1 MYGSTGRSYPSFCE
15 NALIPIKFQI
25 LNSQV
30 VVNSKCHPKYSSR
43 AAFIFFEDYML
54 QPSNFETSRILNIHQ
69 THKLRISIVTT
80 MCLVI
85 SLFLQ
90 TLALDARNAPESFAD
105 LVEEVGSSV
114 VNITTTT
121 KVEAPVVPR
130 GVVPEGSPFEE
141 LFRDFQNPNSPRQRP
156 RNANALGSGFVIS
169 SDGFIVT
176 NHHVINGA
184 DQITIEFND
193 GSFREAVVVGSDEN
207 IDIALL
213 KVKSETK
220 LDFVKFGN
228 SDISRVGDWVMA
240 MGNPL
245 GQGFSV
251 SVGIISAR
259 NRELA
264 GNYDDYIQTDAAIN
278 RGNSGGPLF
287 NMAGEVVGVN
297 TAILSPNGGSI
308 GIGFSMASNVVE
320 PIVEQLKEFGEVRR
334 GWLGVSIGD
343 LNQDMADALGMD
355 EPSGS
360 IILEVYDGPSKD
372 AGLLA
377 SDVIVMF
384 DNKKV
389 GNSGELVR
397 IVGDTTVGRNV
408 DVVVLRQGER
418 ITVSVRLGQRP
429 TNKELNARVTQPEPA
444 KPNETAIDGIGLSEL
459 TDSLRE
465 EFSIDPEISG
475 LIILSVDESSS
486 AYENGLRVGDII
498 TDVAQKPVNTVKEVE
513 ELVSG
518 AKNEGRQSIL
528 LLVRREGQPRFIVLK
543 FN

>member
-1 MYGSTGRSYPSFCE
+1 
-15 NALIPIKFQI
+15 
-25 LNSQV
+25 
-30 VVNSKCHPKYSSR
+30 
-43 AAFIFFEDYML
+43 ML

-69 THKLRISIVTT
+69 TNKLQTST
-80 MCLVI
+80 MATICLVI

-498 TDVAQKPVNTVKEVE
+498 TDLSLIHISEPTRP
-513 ELVSG
+513 S
-518 AKNEGRQSIL
+518 
-528 LLVRREGQPRFIVLK
+528 
-543 FN
+543 

>member
-1 MYGSTGRSYPSFCE
+1 MR
-15 NALIPIKFQI
+15 QI
-25 LNSQV
+25 S
-30 VVNSKCHPKYSSR
+30 
-43 AAFIFFEDYML
+43 I
-54 QPSNFETSRILNIHQ
+54 FETTRTLTLKDLKKSQ
-69 THKLRISIVTT
+69 K
-80 MCLVI
+80 
-85 SLFLQ
+85 LFLTSVFVIMSFLLQ
-90 TLALDARNAPESFAD
+90 TMVVEARSAPESFAD
-105 LVEEVGSSV
+105 LVEDVGSSV

-121 KVEAPVVPR
+121 KVETPVVPR

-141 LFRDFQNPNSPRQRP
+141 LFRDFQNPNGPRQRP

-193 GSFREAVVVGSDEN
+193 GSFREAVVIGSDEN

-213 KVKSETK
+213 KVDSETN
-220 LDFVKFGN
+220 LEFVEFGD

-287 NMAGEVVGVN
+287 NMDGKVIGVN

-320 PIVEQLKEFGEVRR
+320 PIVKQLKDFGEVRR

-343 LNQDMADALGMD
+343 LNQDMADALGMK

-360 IILEVYDGPSKD
+360 IVLEVYDGPSKE

-397 IVGDTTVGRNV
+397 IVGDTTVGRTV
-408 DVVVLRQGER
+408 DVMVLRQGER
-418 ITVSVRLGQRP
+418 IKVSVKLGQRP
-429 TNKELNARVTQPEPA
+429 TNKELNAKVMPPEPA
-444 KPNETAIDGIGLSEL
+444 KPNENAIDGVGLSEL
-459 TDSLRE
+459 TDGLRE
-465 EFSIDPEISG
+465 EYNIDPAISGVIIVSIDENSAAYESG
-475 LIILSVDESSS
+475 LRKGEV
-486 AYENGLRVGDII
+486 I
-498 TDVAQKPVNTVKEVE
+498 TDVGQNNQVSSVKEVE
-513 ELVSG
+513 DLVSS
-518 AKNEGRQSIL
+518 AKSEGRKSVL
-528 LLVRREGQPRFIVLK
+528 LLVRKEGQPRFVVLK
-543 FN
+543 FE

>member
-1 MYGSTGRSYPSFCE
+1 MRQFYIFKTAQIFTAGD
-15 NALIPIKFQI
+15 IIKSRQFI
-25 LNSQV
+25 LT
-30 VVNSKCHPKYSSR
+30 
-43 AAFIFFEDYML
+43 AFFVA
-54 QPSNFETSRILNIHQ
+54 
-69 THKLRISIVTT
+69 ISI
-80 MCLVI
+80 
-85 SLFLQ
+85 FLQ
-90 TLALDARNAPESFAD
+90 TVVLNARGVPESFAD
-105 LVEEVGSSV
+105 LVENVGSSV

-121 KVEAPVVPR
+121 KVESPVVPR

-193 GSFREAVVVGSDEN
+193 GSFRDAVVIGSDEN

-213 KVKSETK
+213 KVDAEIT
-220 LDFVKFGN
+220 LEFVEFGD

-259 NRELA
+259 NRELS

-287 NMAGEVVGVN
+287 NMDGEVVGVN

-320 PIVEQLKEFGEVRR
+320 PVVKQLKEFGEVRR

-343 LNQDMADALGMD
+343 LNQDMADALGMK

-360 IILEVYDGPSKD
+360 IVLEVYDGPSKD

-384 DNKKV
+384 DNKEV
-389 GNSGELVR
+389 SNSGELVR
-397 IVGDTTVGRNV
+397 IVGDTTVGRTV
-408 DVVVLRQGER
+408 DVIVLRQGER
-418 ITVSVRLGQRP
+418 IKVGVKLGQRP
-429 TNKELNARVTQPEPA
+429 TNKELNAQVTQPEPA
-444 KPNETAIDGIGLSEL
+444 KPNEDAIDGVGLSEL

-465 EFSIDPEISG
+465 EYGIDPTISG
-475 LIILSVDESSS
+475 VIIMSVDETSS
-486 AYENGLRVGDII
+486 AYENGLRKGDVI
-498 TDVAQKPVNTVKEVE
+498 TDVAQKPIGSVEEVE
-513 ELVSG
+513 ELVSS
-518 AKNEGRQSIL
+518 AKSEGRQSVL

>member
-1 MYGSTGRSYPSFCE
+1 
-15 NALIPIKFQI
+15 
-25 LNSQV
+25 
-30 VVNSKCHPKYSSR
+30 
-43 AAFIFFEDYML
+43 ML

-69 THKLRISIVTT
+69 THKLRLSIVTT
-80 MCLVI
+80 ICLAI

-90 TLALDARNAPESFAD
+90 TLALDARSAPESFAD

-121 KVEAPVVPR
+121 KVESPVVPR

-287 NMAGEVVGVN
+287 NMTGEVVGVN

-384 DNKKV
+384 DDKKV

-408 DVVVLRQGER
+408 EVVVLRQGER

>member
-1 MYGSTGRSYPSFCE
+1 MRQFY
-15 NALIPIKFQI
+15 
-25 LNSQV
+25 
-30 VVNSKCHPKYSSR
+30 
-43 AAFIFFEDYML
+43 IFK
-54 QPSNFETSRILNIHQ
+54 TA
-69 THKLRISIVTT
+69 RISTAEDIRK
-80 MCLVI
+80 LQQVI
-85 SLFLQ
+85 LTAFFVIISVFLQ
-90 TLALDARNAPESFAD
+90 TIVLNARGAPESFAD
-105 LVEEVGSSV
+105 LVEDVGSSV

-121 KVEAPVVPR
+121 KVESPVVPR

-156 RNANALGSGFVIS
+156 RNANALGSGFVVR

-193 GSFREAVVVGSDEN
+193 GSFRDAVVIGSDEN

-213 KVKSETK
+213 KVDAETT
-220 LDFVKFGN
+220 LEFVEFGD

-287 NMAGEVVGVN
+287 NMNGEVVGVN

-320 PIVEQLKEFGEVRR
+320 PVVKQLKEFGEVRR

-343 LNQDMADALGMD
+343 LNQDMADALGMK

-360 IILEVYDGPSKD
+360 IVLEVYDGPSKD

-384 DNKKV
+384 DNKEV
-389 GNSGELVR
+389 SNSGELVR
-397 IVGDTTVGRNV
+397 IVGDTTVGRTV
-408 DVVVLRQGER
+408 DVIVLRQGER
-418 ITVSVRLGQRP
+418 IKVRVKLGQRP
-429 TNKELNARVTQPEPA
+429 TNKELNAQVAPPEPT
-444 KPNETAIDGIGLSEL
+444 KPNEDAIDGAGLSEL

-465 EFSIDPEISG
+465 EYGIDPAISG
-475 LIILSVDESSS
+475 VIIMSVDETSS
-486 AYENGLRVGDII
+486 AYENGLRKGDVI
-498 TDVAQKPVNTVKEVE
+498 TDVAQKPIGSVEEVE
-513 ELVSG
+513 ELVSS
-518 AKNEGRQSIL
+518 AKSEGRQSVL

>member
-1 MYGSTGRSYPSFCE
+1 MRQFYIFKT
-15 NALIPIKFQI
+15 AQI
-25 LNSQV
+25 LTAGDII
-30 VVNSKCHPKYSSR
+30 KSR
-43 AAFIFFEDYML
+43 QFILTAFFVA
-54 QPSNFETSRILNIHQ
+54 
-69 THKLRISIVTT
+69 ISI
-80 MCLVI
+80 
-85 SLFLQ
+85 FLQ
-90 TLALDARNAPESFAD
+90 TVVLNARGVPESFAD
-105 LVEEVGSSV
+105 LVENVGSSV

-121 KVEAPVVPR
+121 KVESPVVPR

-193 GSFREAVVVGSDEN
+193 GSFRDAVVIGSDEN

-213 KVKSETK
+213 KVDAETT
-220 LDFVKFGN
+220 LEFVEFGD

-259 NRELA
+259 NRELS

-287 NMAGEVVGVN
+287 NMDGEVVGVN

-320 PIVEQLKEFGEVRR
+320 PVVKQLKEFGEVRR

-343 LNQDMADALGMD
+343 LNQDMADALGMK

-360 IILEVYDGPSKD
+360 IVLEVYDGPSKD

-384 DNKKV
+384 DNKEV
-389 GNSGELVR
+389 SNSGELVR
-397 IVGDTTVGRNV
+397 IVGDTTVGRTV
-408 DVVVLRQGER
+408 DVIVLRQGER
-418 ITVSVRLGQRP
+418 IKVGVKLGQRP
-429 TNKELNARVTQPEPA
+429 TNKELNAQVTQPEPA
-444 KPNETAIDGIGLSEL
+444 KPNQDAIDGVGLSEL

-465 EFSIDPEISG
+465 EYGIDPAISG
-475 LIILSVDESSS
+475 VIIMSVDETSS
-486 AYENGLRVGDII
+486 AYENGLRKGDVI
-498 TDVAQKPVNTVKEVE
+498 TDVAQKPIGSVEEVE
-513 ELVSG
+513 ELVSS
-518 AKNEGRQSIL
+518 AKSEGRQSVL

>member
-1 MYGSTGRSYPSFCE
+1 MRQFY
-15 NALIPIKFQI
+15 
-25 LNSQV
+25 
-30 VVNSKCHPKYSSR
+30 
-43 AAFIFFEDYML
+43 IFK
-54 QPSNFETSRILNIHQ
+54 TA
-69 THKLRISIVTT
+69 RISTAEDIIKLQQIILTAFFVT
-80 MCLVI
+80 I
-85 SLFLQ
+85 SVFLQ
-90 TLALDARNAPESFAD
+90 TIVLNARGAPESFAD
-105 LVEEVGSSV
+105 LVEDVGSSV

-121 KVEAPVVPR
+121 KVEAPAVPR

-193 GSFREAVVVGSDEN
+193 GSFRDAVVIGSDEN

-213 KVKSETK
+213 KVDAETM
-220 LDFVKFGN
+220 LEFVDFGN

-259 NRELA
+259 NRELS

-287 NMAGEVVGVN
+287 NMDGEVVGVN

-320 PIVEQLKEFGEVRR
+320 PVVKQLREFGEVRR

-343 LNQDMADALGMD
+343 LNQDMADALGMK

-360 IILEVYDGPSKD
+360 IVLEVYDGPSKD

-384 DNKKV
+384 DNKEV

-397 IVGDTTVGRNV
+397 IVGDTTVGRTV
-408 DVVVLRQGER
+408 DVIVLRQGER
-418 ITVSVRLGQRP
+418 IKVSVKLGQRP
-429 TNKELNARVTQPEPA
+429 TNKELNAQVTPPEPA
-444 KPNETAIDGIGLSEL
+444 KPNEDVIDGAGLSEL

-465 EFSIDPEISG
+465 EYGIDPAISG
-475 LIILSVDESSS
+475 VIIMSVDETSS
-486 AYENGLRVGDII
+486 AYENGLRKGDVI
-498 TDVAQKPVNTVKEVE
+498 TDVAQKPIGSVEEVE
-513 ELVSG
+513 ELVSS
-518 AKNEGRQSIL
+518 AKSEGRQSVL

>member
-1 MYGSTGRSYPSFCE
+1 MRQFY
-15 NALIPIKFQI
+15 
-25 LNSQV
+25 
-30 VVNSKCHPKYSSR
+30 
-43 AAFIFFEDYML
+43 IFK
-54 QPSNFETSRILNIHQ
+54 TARILTAEDII
-69 THKLRISIVTT
+69 KLRLFILTAFFVTISV
-80 MCLVI
+80 
-85 SLFLQ
+85 FLQ
-90 TLALDARNAPESFAD
+90 TIVLNARGVPESFAD
-105 LVEEVGSSV
+105 LVEDVGSSV

-193 GSFREAVVVGSDEN
+193 GSFRDAVVIGSDEN

-213 KVKSETK
+213 KVDAETP
-220 LDFVKFGN
+220 LEFVEFGD

-259 NRELA
+259 NRELS

-287 NMAGEVVGVN
+287 NMDGEVVGVN

-320 PIVEQLKEFGEVRR
+320 PVVKQLKEFGEVRR

-343 LNQDMADALGMD
+343 LNQDMADALGMK

-360 IILEVYDGPSKD
+360 IVLEVYDGPSKD

-384 DNKKV
+384 DNKEV
-389 GNSGELVR
+389 SNSGELVR
-397 IVGDTTVGRNV
+397 IVGDTTVGRTV
-408 DVVVLRQGER
+408 DVIVLRQGER
-418 ITVSVRLGQRP
+418 IKVRVKLGQRP
-429 TNKELNARVTQPEPA
+429 TNKELNKQVAPLEPT
-444 KPNETAIDGIGLSEL
+444 KPNEDAIDGAGLSEL

-465 EFSIDPEISG
+465 EYGIDPAISG
-475 LIILSVDESSS
+475 VIIMAVDETSS
-486 AYENGLRVGDII
+486 AYENGLRKGDVI
-498 TDVAQKPVNTVKEVE
+498 TDVAQKPIGSVEEVE
-513 ELVSG
+513 ELVSS
-518 AKNEGRQSIL
+518 AKSEGRQSVL

>member
-1 MYGSTGRSYPSFCE
+1 MRQFYICKT
-15 NALIPIKFQI
+15 A
-25 LNSQV
+25 
-30 VVNSKCHPKYSSR
+30 
-43 AAFIFFEDYML
+43 
-54 QPSNFETSRILNIHQ
+54 
-69 THKLRISIVTT
+69 RISTAEDIRK
-80 MCLVI
+80 LQQVI
-85 SLFLQ
+85 LTAFFVIISVFLQ
-90 TLALDARNAPESFAD
+90 TIVLNARGAPESFAD
-105 LVEEVGSSV
+105 LVEDVGSSV

-121 KVEAPVVPR
+121 KVESPVVPR

-193 GSFREAVVVGSDEN
+193 GSFRDAVVIGSDEN

-213 KVKSETK
+213 KVDAETT
-220 LDFVKFGN
+220 LEFVKFGD

-287 NMAGEVVGVN
+287 NMNGEVVGVN

-320 PIVEQLKEFGEVRR
+320 PVVKQLKEFGEVRR

-343 LNQDMADALGMD
+343 LNQDMADALGMK

-360 IILEVYDGPSKD
+360 IVLEVYDGPSKD

-384 DNKKV
+384 DNKEV
-389 GNSGELVR
+389 SNSGELVR
-397 IVGDTTVGRNV
+397 IVGDTTVGRTV
-408 DVVVLRQGER
+408 DVIVLRQGER
-418 ITVSVRLGQRP
+418 IKVRVKLGQRP
-429 TNKELNARVTQPEPA
+429 TNKELNKQVSPPEPT
-444 KPNETAIDGIGLSEL
+444 KPNEDAIDGAGLSEL

-465 EFSIDPEISG
+465 EYGIDPAISG
-475 LIILSVDESSS
+475 VIIMSVDETSS
-486 AYENGLRVGDII
+486 AYENGLRKGDVI
-498 TDVAQKPVNTVKEVE
+498 TDVAQKPIGSVEEVE
-513 ELVSG
+513 ELVSS
-518 AKNEGRQSIL
+518 AKSEGRQSVL

>member
-1 MYGSTGRSYPSFCE
+1 MRQFY
-15 NALIPIKFQI
+15 
-25 LNSQV
+25 
-30 VVNSKCHPKYSSR
+30 
-43 AAFIFFEDYML
+43 IFK
-54 QPSNFETSRILNIHQ
+54 TA
-69 THKLRISIVTT
+69 RISAAEDIRK
-80 MCLVI
+80 LQQVI
-85 SLFLQ
+85 LTAFFVIISVFLQ
-90 TLALDARNAPESFAD
+90 TIVLNARGAPESFAD
-105 LVEEVGSSV
+105 LVEDVGSSV

-176 NHHVINGA
+176 NHHVISGA

-193 GSFREAVVVGSDEN
+193 GSFRDAVVIGSDEN

-213 KVKSETK
+213 KVDAETT
-220 LDFVKFGN
+220 LEFVEFGD

-287 NMAGEVVGVN
+287 NMDGDVVGVN

-320 PIVEQLKEFGEVRR
+320 PVVKQLREFGEVRR

-343 LNQDMADALGMD
+343 LNQDMADALGMK

-360 IILEVYDGPSKD
+360 IVLEVYDGPSKD

-384 DNKKV
+384 DYKEV

-397 IVGDTTVGRNV
+397 IVGDTTVGRTV
-408 DVVVLRQGER
+408 DVIVLRQGER
-418 ITVSVRLGQRP
+418 IKVSVKLGQRP
-429 TNKELNARVTQPEPA
+429 SNKELNAQVTPPEPA
-444 KPNETAIDGIGLSEL
+444 KPNEDAIDGVGLSEM

-465 EFSIDPEISG
+465 EYGIDPAISG
-475 LIILSVDESSS
+475 VIIMSVDETSS
-486 AYENGLRVGDII
+486 AYENGLRKGDVI
-498 TDVAQKPVNTVKEVE
+498 TDVAQKPIGSVEEVE
-513 ELVSG
+513 ELVSS
-518 AKNEGRQSIL
+518 AKSEGRQSVL

>member
-1 MYGSTGRSYPSFCE
+1 MRQFYIFKTARIST
-15 NALIPIKFQI
+15 A
-25 LNSQV
+25 
-30 VVNSKCHPKYSSR
+30 
-43 AAFIFFEDYML
+43 ED
-54 QPSNFETSRILNIHQ
+54 II
-69 THKLRISIVTT
+69 KLRQFILTAFFVTISV
-80 MCLVI
+80 
-85 SLFLQ
+85 FLQ
-90 TLALDARNAPESFAD
+90 TIVLNARGAPESFAD
-105 LVEEVGSSV
+105 LVEDVGSSV

-121 KVEAPVVPR
+121 KVEAPAVPR

-193 GSFREAVVVGSDEN
+193 GSFRDAVVIGSDEN

-213 KVKSETK
+213 KVDAETM
-220 LDFVKFGN
+220 LEFVDFGD

-287 NMAGEVVGVN
+287 NMDGDVVGVN

-320 PIVEQLKEFGEVRR
+320 PVVKQLREFGEVRR

-343 LNQDMADALGMD
+343 LNQDMADALGMK

-360 IILEVYDGPSKD
+360 IVLEVYDGPSKD

-384 DNKKV
+384 DNKEV

-397 IVGDTTVGRNV
+397 IVGDTTVGRTV
-408 DVVVLRQGER
+408 DVIVLRQGEQ
-418 ITVSVRLGQRP
+418 IKVSVKLGQRP
-429 TNKELNARVTQPEPA
+429 SNKELNAQVTPPEPA
-444 KPNETAIDGIGLSEL
+444 KPNEDAIDGVGLSEM

-465 EFSIDPEISG
+465 EYGINSAISG
-475 LIILSVDESSS
+475 VIIMSVDETSS
-486 AYENGLRVGDII
+486 AYENGLRKGDVI
-498 TDVAQKPVNTVKEVE
+498 TDVAQKPIGSVEEVE

-518 AKNEGRQSIL
+518 AKSEGRQSVL
-528 LLVRREGQPRFIVLK
+528 LLVRREGQPRFVVLK

>member
-1 MYGSTGRSYPSFCE
+1 MRQFY
-15 NALIPIKFQI
+15 
-25 LNSQV
+25 
-30 VVNSKCHPKYSSR
+30 
-43 AAFIFFEDYML
+43 IFK
-54 QPSNFETSRILNIHQ
+54 TA
-69 THKLRISIVTT
+69 RISTAEDIRK
-80 MCLVI
+80 LQQVI
-85 SLFLQ
+85 LTAFFVIISVFLQ
-90 TLALDARNAPESFAD
+90 TIVLNARGAPESFAD
-105 LVEEVGSSV
+105 LVEDVGSSV

-121 KVEAPVVPR
+121 KVESPVVPR

-193 GSFREAVVVGSDEN
+193 GSFRDAVVIGSDEN

-213 KVKSETK
+213 KVDAETT
-220 LDFVKFGN
+220 LEFVEFGD

-287 NMAGEVVGVN
+287 NMNGEVVGVN

-320 PIVEQLKEFGEVRR
+320 PVVKQLKEFGEVRR

-343 LNQDMADALGMD
+343 LNQDMADALGMK

-360 IILEVYDGPSKD
+360 IVLEVYDGPSKD

-384 DNKKV
+384 DNKEV
-389 GNSGELVR
+389 SNSGELVR
-397 IVGDTTVGRNV
+397 IVGDTTVGRTV
-408 DVVVLRQGER
+408 DVIVLRQGER
-418 ITVSVRLGQRP
+418 IKVRVKLGQRP
-429 TNKELNARVTQPEPA
+429 TNKELNKQVVPPEPT
-444 KPNETAIDGIGLSEL
+444 KPNEDAIDGAGLSEL

-465 EFSIDPEISG
+465 EYGIDPAISG
-475 LIILSVDESSS
+475 VIIMSVDETSS
-486 AYENGLRVGDII
+486 AYENGLRKGDVI
-498 TDVAQKPVNTVKEVE
+498 TDVAQKPIGSVEEVE
-513 ELVSG
+513 ELVSS
-518 AKNEGRQSIL
+518 AKSEGRQSVL

>member
-1 MYGSTGRSYPSFCE
+1 MRQFY
-15 NALIPIKFQI
+15 
-25 LNSQV
+25 
-30 VVNSKCHPKYSSR
+30 
-43 AAFIFFEDYML
+43 IFK
-54 QPSNFETSRILNIHQ
+54 TARILTAEDII
-69 THKLRISIVTT
+69 KLQQFILTAFFVTISV
-80 MCLVI
+80 
-85 SLFLQ
+85 FLQ
-90 TLALDARNAPESFAD
+90 TVVLNARGVPESFAD
-105 LVEEVGSSV
+105 LVEGVDSSV

-193 GSFREAVVVGSDEN
+193 GSFRDAVVIGSDEN

-213 KVKSETK
+213 KVDAETP
-220 LDFVKFGN
+220 LEFVEFGD

-259 NRELA
+259 NRELS

-287 NMAGEVVGVN
+287 NMDGEVVGVN

-320 PIVEQLKEFGEVRR
+320 PVVKQLKEFGEVRR

-343 LNQDMADALGMD
+343 LNQDMADALGMK

-360 IILEVYDGPSKD
+360 IVLEVYDGPSKD

-384 DNKKV
+384 DNKEV
-389 GNSGELVR
+389 SNSGELVR
-397 IVGDTTVGRNV
+397 IVGDTTVGRTV
-408 DVVVLRQGER
+408 DVIVLRQGKR
-418 ITVSVRLGQRP
+418 IKVRVKLGQRP
-429 TNKELNARVTQPEPA
+429 TNKELNKQVSPPEPS
-444 KPNETAIDGIGLSEL
+444 KPNEDAIDGAGLSEL

-465 EFSIDPEISG
+465 EYGIDPTISG
-475 LIILSVDESSS
+475 VIIMSVDETSS
-486 AYENGLRVGDII
+486 AYENGLRKGDVI
-498 TDVAQKPVNTVKEVE
+498 TDVAQKPIGSVEEVE
-513 ELVSG
+513 ELVSN
-518 AKNEGRQSIL
+518 AKSEGRQSVL

>member
-1 MYGSTGRSYPSFCE
+1 
-15 NALIPIKFQI
+15 
-25 LNSQV
+25 
-30 VVNSKCHPKYSSR
+30 
-43 AAFIFFEDYML
+43 
-54 QPSNFETSRILNIHQ
+54 
-69 THKLRISIVTT
+69 
-80 MCLVI
+80 
-85 SLFLQ
+85 
-90 TLALDARNAPESFAD
+90 
-105 LVEEVGSSV
+105 
-114 VNITTTT
+114 
-121 KVEAPVVPR
+121 
-130 GVVPEGSPFEE
+130 
-141 LFRDFQNPNSPRQRP
+141 
-156 RNANALGSGFVIS
+156 
-169 SDGFIVT
+169 
-176 NHHVINGA
+176 
-184 DQITIEFND
+184 
-193 GSFREAVVVGSDEN
+193 
-207 IDIALL
+207 
-213 KVKSETK
+213 
-220 LDFVKFGN
+220 
-228 SDISRVGDWVMA
+228 

-287 NMAGEVVGVN
+287 NMTGEVVGVN

-384 DNKKV
+384 DDKKV